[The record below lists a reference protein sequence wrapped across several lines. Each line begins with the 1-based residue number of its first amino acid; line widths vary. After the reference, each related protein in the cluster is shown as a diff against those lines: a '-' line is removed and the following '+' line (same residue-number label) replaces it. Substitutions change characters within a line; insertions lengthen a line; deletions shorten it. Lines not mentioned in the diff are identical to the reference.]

1 MSASKPRITII
12 GLGQVGASM
21 GLALR
26 QAEVASAVT
35 GHDRER
41 SASEQ
46 AKKMEAV
53 DRTHWNLV
61 SACEEADLIIVATPL
76 DAIEGTFEAIGPY
89 LRPDCV
95 VVDTASLKVPVM
107 AWAAEHLPPQVHYIG
122 GDPIPGRLPPG
133 HGGVDT
139 ARADL
144 FQGGLFCLMPS
155 PTAGADSVKLASDLA
170 SILGAKPLFLDAEE
184 HDGLLAAVDH
194 LPALL
199 ALTTMQTMITQ
210 PAWRELR
217 KVAGPAFETST
228 DLVSVPS
235 AAQSDLYM
243 LNKSN
248 LLRWIDHYSA
258 SLQSIREL
266 LVQDQSEELAERFA
280 EAGQEWNRWMAD
292 RSEGQW
298 IEGPRTDMPERPS
311 MIDTFFGTFW
321 RRKPKEEA

>member
-1 MSASKPRITII
+1 MSATKPRITIV

-26 QAEVASAVT
+26 QAEVASAVI

-41 SASEQ
+41 SASDQ
-46 AKKMEAV
+46 AKKMGAV
-53 DRTHWNLV
+53 ERIHWNLV
-61 SACEEADLIIVATPL
+61 SACEEADLIIVSTPL
-76 DAIEGTFEAIGPY
+76 DGIEDTFQAFGPY

-95 VVDTASLKVPVM
+95 VIDTASLKAPVM
-107 AWAAEHLPPQVHYIG
+107 AWAAEHLPPQVHFIG
-122 GDPIPGRLPPG
+122 GDPIPGRG
-133 HGGVDT
+133 SQGQGGVDT

-155 PTAGADSVKLASDLA
+155 PTAGAESVQLASELA

-194 LPALL
+194 LPVLL
-199 ALTTMQTMITQ
+199 ALTTMETMISQ

-217 KVAGPAFETST
+217 KVAGPAFEAST

-235 AAQSDLYM
+235 AAQSDLYL

-248 LLRWIDHYSA
+248 LLRWIDNYSA

-266 LVQDQSEELAERFA
+266 LVQDQAEELMGRFGRA
-280 EAGQEWNRWMAD
+280 VQEWNHWMAD
-292 RSEGQW
+292 RSGGQW
-298 IEGPRTDMPERPS
+298 MEGPRTEMPERPS
-311 MIDTFFGTFW
+311 MMDTFFGTFW
-321 RRKPKEEA
+321 RRKPKKEA

>member
-1 MSASKPRITII
+1 MSATKPRITIV

-26 QAEVASAVT
+26 QAEVASAVI

-41 SASEQ
+41 SASDQ
-46 AKKMEAV
+46 AKKMGAV
-53 DRTHWNLV
+53 ERIHWNLV
-61 SACEEADLIIVATPL
+61 SACEEADLIIVSTPL
-76 DAIEGTFEAIGPY
+76 DGIEDTFQAIGPY

-95 VVDTASLKVPVM
+95 VIDTASLKAPVM
-107 AWAAEHLPPQVHYIG
+107 AWAAEHLPPQVHFIG
-122 GDPIPGRLPPG
+122 GDPIPGRG
-133 HGGVDT
+133 SQGQGGVDT

-155 PTAGADSVKLASDLA
+155 PTAGAESVQLASELA

-194 LPALL
+194 LPVLL
-199 ALTTMQTMITQ
+199 ALTTMETMISQ

-217 KVAGPAFETST
+217 KVAGPAFEAST

-235 AAQSDLYM
+235 AAQSDLYL

-248 LLRWIDHYSA
+248 LLRWIDNYSA

-266 LVQDQSEELAERFA
+266 LVQDQAEELMGRFGRA
-280 EAGQEWNRWMAD
+280 VQEWNHWMAD

-298 IEGPRTDMPERPS
+298 MEGPRTEMPERPS
-311 MIDTFFGTFW
+311 MMDTFFGTFW
-321 RRKPKEEA
+321 RRKPKKEA

>member
-1 MSASKPRITII
+1 MSATKPRITIV

-26 QAEVASAVT
+26 QAEVASAVI

-41 SASEQ
+41 SASDQ
-46 AKKMEAV
+46 AKKMGAV
-53 DRTHWNLV
+53 ERIHWNLV
-61 SACEEADLIIVATPL
+61 SACEEADLIIVSTPL
-76 DAIEGTFEAIGPY
+76 DGIEDTFQAIGPY

-95 VVDTASLKVPVM
+95 VIDTASLKAPVM
-107 AWAAEHLPPQVHYIG
+107 AWAAEHLPPQVHFIG
-122 GDPIPGRLPPG
+122 GDPIPGRG
-133 HGGVDT
+133 SQGQGGVDT

-155 PTAGADSVKLASDLA
+155 PTAGAESVQLASELA

-194 LPALL
+194 LPVLL
-199 ALTTMQTMITQ
+199 ALTTMETMISQ

-217 KVAGPAFETST
+217 KVAGPAFEAST

-235 AAQSDLYM
+235 AAQSDLYL

-248 LLRWIDHYSA
+248 LLRWIDNYSA

-266 LVQDQSEELAERFA
+266 LVQDQAEELMGRFGRA
-280 EAGQEWNRWMAD
+280 VQEWNHWMAD
-292 RSEGQW
+292 RSGGQW
-298 IEGPRTDMPERPS
+298 MEGPRTEMPERPS
-311 MIDTFFGTFW
+311 MMDTFFGTFW
-321 RRKPKEEA
+321 RRKPKKEA

>member
-1 MSASKPRITII
+1 MSATKPRITIV

-26 QAEVASAVT
+26 QAEVASAVI

-41 SASEQ
+41 SASDQ
-46 AKKMEAV
+46 AKKMGAV
-53 DRTHWNLV
+53 ERIHWNLV
-61 SACEEADLIIVATPL
+61 SACEEADLIIVSTPL
-76 DAIEGTFEAIGPY
+76 DGIEDTFQAIGPY

-95 VVDTASLKVPVM
+95 VIDTASLKAPVM
-107 AWAAEHLPPQVHYIG
+107 AWAVEHLPPQVHFIG
-122 GDPIPGRLPPG
+122 GDPIPGRG
-133 HGGVDT
+133 SQGQGGVDT

-155 PTAGADSVKLASDLA
+155 PTAGAESVQLASELA

-194 LPALL
+194 LPVLL
-199 ALTTMQTMITQ
+199 ALTTMETMISQ

-217 KVAGPAFETST
+217 KVAGPAFEAST

-235 AAQSDLYM
+235 AAQSDLYL

-248 LLRWIDHYSA
+248 LLRWIDNYSA

-266 LVQDQSEELAERFA
+266 LVQDQAEELMGRFGRA
-280 EAGQEWNRWMAD
+280 VQEWNHWMAD
-292 RSEGQW
+292 RSGGQW
-298 IEGPRTDMPERPS
+298 MEGPRTEMPERPS
-311 MIDTFFGTFW
+311 MMDTFFGTFW
-321 RRKPKEEA
+321 RRKPKKEA

>member
-1 MSASKPRITII
+1 MSVSKPRITIV
-12 GLGQVGASM
+12 GLGQVGASI

-26 QAEVASAVT
+26 QAEVASAVI

-41 SASEQ
+41 AASDQ
-46 AKKMEAV
+46 AKKIGAV

-61 SACEEADLIIVATPL
+61 SACEEADLILVSTPL
-76 DAIEGTFEAIGPY
+76 DAIEDTFQAIGPY

-95 VVDTASLKVPVM
+95 VVDTASLKAPVM
-107 AWAAEHLPPQVHYIG
+107 AWAAEHLPQQVHFIG
-122 GDPIPGRLPPG
+122 GDPIPGRYSQG

-155 PTAGADSVKLASDLA
+155 PTAGADSVKLTTELA
-170 SILGAKPLFLDAEE
+170 SVLGAKPLFLDAEE

-199 ALTTMQTMITQ
+199 ALTTMQTMITE

-217 KVAGPAFETST
+217 KVAGPAFEIST
-228 DLVSVPS
+228 VLVSAPS
-235 AAQSDLYM
+235 AAQSDLYL

-248 LLRWIDHYSA
+248 LLRWIDNYSA

-266 LVQDQSEELAERFA
+266 LAQDRSEELTERFVKA
-280 EAGQEWNRWMAD
+280 AQEWNSWMAD

-298 IEGPRTDMPERPS
+298 IEGPRTEMPERPS
-311 MIDTFFGTFW
+311 MMDTFFGTFW